1 MASRLWGFVCVS
13 GGLLMV
19 LNRKCII
26 RISRYKNALNR
37 LKALGFVKVFSGN
50 LADAAG
56 VTSSQVRK
64 DFSLFGIT
72 GNRRGGYQV
81 EDLIKK
87 IRNVLGKDELQK
99 VVLVGVGNIGRALLR
114 YKGFVSGGIEIIA
127 GFDIDPEKY
136 SKNDT
141 EVPILPL
148 ETFREFA
155 LEHDVKIGILA
166 VPDVAAHHISE
177 IMISAGIKGILN
189 FAPIQLRATDSV
201 VVSNINLEVELE
213 NLIYFVNA
221 QTKADN

>member
-1 MASRLWGFVCVS
+1 MT
-13 GGLLMV
+13 

-26 RISRYKNALNR
+26 RISRYKNSLSR
-37 LKALGFVKVFSGN
+37 LKALGFVKVFSSN

-72 GNRRGGYQV
+72 GNRRGGYQI
-81 EDLIKK
+81 DTLITK
-87 IRNVLGKDELQK
+87 IRDILGKNELQK
-99 VVLVGVGNIGRALLR
+99 VVLVGVGNIGKALLR
-114 YKGFVSGGIEIIA
+114 YKGFEAGGIKIIA
-127 GFDIDPEKY
+127 GFDIDPAKY
-136 SKNDT
+136 TKNA
-141 EVPILPL
+141 EVPIFPL
-148 ETFREFA
+148 ENFRDFVHEY
-155 LEHDVKIGILA
+155 DVKIGILT

-189 FAPIQLRATDSV
+189 FAPIQLHAADDV

-221 QTKADN
+221 QDKAEK